1 MNVIDKEIRRLGSAT
16 RVSLQGFRLAWQGE
30 AAFRFEV
37 VLASLMLPL
46 ALLLDVSTLE
56 RIALVGS
63 VLLVLIVELLNSA
76 VEAAIDR
83 IGSELH
89 PLSGRAKD
97 LGSAAVFV
105 ALVLAVFVWLSLLL
119 PFLFGI

>member
-1 MNVIDKEIRRLGSAT
+1 MKWIGAEAKRLVNAT
-16 RVSLQGFRLAWQGE
+16 RFSMQGFRAAWQGE

-37 VLASLMLPL
+37 VLAVVMLPT
-46 ALLLDVSTLE
+46 ALLLNVSHLE
-56 RIALVGS
+56 RVALVGC

-83 IGSELH
+83 VSKEHH
-89 PLSGRAKD
+89 PLAGRGKD

-105 ALVLAVFVWLSLLL
+105 ALGLT
-119 PFLFGI
+119 LFTWVTILWQHFA